1 MKGQKQSKTDLLEK
15 KIEALIRVVQ
25 QLLDENAYLKDLSV
39 GTLETIKLMPNYE
52 EAIGKLK
59 EKAVEES
66 RKAEE
71 ATPSGKNSK

>member
-52 EAIGKLK
+52 EAIEELK
-59 EKAVEES
+59 KKALEES
-66 RKAEE
+66 SKGEE
-71 ATPSGKNSK
+71 A

>member
-52 EAIGKLK
+52 KAIEELK
-59 EKAVEES
+59 KKAAEES
-66 RKAEE
+66 RKGEE
-71 ATPSGKNSK
+71 TKAD

>member
-52 EAIGKLK
+52 EAIEELK
-59 EKAVEES
+59 KRAAEKS
-66 RKAEE
+66 REGEE
-71 ATPSGKNSK
+71 AKAD